1 MLALASMTPTTRR
14 EFLRIGLVG
23 SVASLSGRVD
33 RAHAAARSL
42 IVRSA
47 RPQDLETPVTSLVD
61 EFTPN
66 DVFFVRSHFGPPV
79 IDAGTW
85 NLHIEG
91 MVQKPGDLSMDQLH
105 KLRNTKT
112 PAVLQCAG
120 NGRALFRPKLAGAQW
135 ERGAVGHA
143 LWRGVRLSD
152 VLEHV
157 GVDADARFVTFLPG
171 DHPMA
176 SAVPKFLRSIP
187 IGKARED
194 GLLAWEMNGAPL
206 SLLHGAPLRA
216 VVPGWTGNHW
226 VKWLRG
232 LRISDREDPGFYM
245 QTGYKFPA
253 EPIPPGGKPTQVKT
267 VTLMPVKSLIARPAE
282 GARLGKGMQIIQGV
296 AFGGKGPIR
305 SLEVSLDDGA
315 TWEAANLDPMPSAG
329 AWQRW
334 RFRWQ
339 ARPGQYVLRARATDS
354 SGEVQPREP
363 QWNPGGYLYNAWDSV
378 RCEVRS

>member
-1 MLALASMTPTTRR
+1 MTPTTRR

-23 SVASLSGRVD
+23 SVASLTGRVD
-33 RAHAAARSL
+33 PAHGATRSL

-61 EFTPN
+61 EYTPN

-85 NLHIEG
+85 NLHLEG
-91 MVQKPGDLSMDQLH
+91 MVQKPRDLSMDQLH
-105 KLRNTKT
+105 KLPNAKT

-157 GVDADARFVTFLPG
+157 GADAGARFVTFLPG

-176 SAVPKFLRSIP
+176 VAVPKFLRSIP
-187 IGKARED
+187 IEKARED
-194 GLLAWEMNGAPL
+194 VLLAWEMNGAPL
-206 SLLHGAPLRA
+206 PLLHGAPLRA

-253 EPIPPGGKPTQVKT
+253 DPIPPGGKPAQVKT
-267 VTLMPVKSLIARPAE
+267 VTLMPVKSLISRPAE

-296 AFGGKGPIR
+296 AFGGKGPITR
-305 SLEVSLDDGA
+305 LEVSLDDGS
-315 TWEAANLDPMPSAG
+315 TWNAANLDPMPSAG

-334 RFRWQ
+334 RFQWQ
-339 ARPGQYVLRARATDS
+339 ALPGQYVLRARATDS
-354 SGEVQPREP
+354 SGGVQPREP
-363 QWNPGGYLYNAWDSV
+363 QWNPGGYLYNAWDMV